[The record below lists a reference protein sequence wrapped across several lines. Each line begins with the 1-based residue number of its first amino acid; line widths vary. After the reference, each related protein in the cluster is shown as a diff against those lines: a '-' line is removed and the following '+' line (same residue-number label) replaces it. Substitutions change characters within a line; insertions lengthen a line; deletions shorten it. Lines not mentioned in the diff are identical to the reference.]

1 MKIEYFDDTDSM
13 IIDFERKEKV
23 GEDSYIEVGDGSTL
37 IWVDEAGN
45 IDFIEIMSGASAY
58 DLTNIEPYRGDAK
71 AEYEAA
77 VKAAKSRQ

>member
-23 GEDSYIEVGDGSTL
+23 GEDRYIEVGDGSTL

-45 IDFIEIMSGASAY
+45 IGVIEIMSGASNY
-58 DLTNIEPYRGDAK
+58 DLTGVEPYRGDAK
-71 AEYEAA
+71 AEFEAA
-77 VKAAKSRQ
+77 VKAAKSKR